1 MTKYLDEKAHERRAI
16 KLLENRV
23 HISKYKANR
32 TSIRLN
38 K

>member
-1 MTKYLDEKAHERRAI
+1 MTKYLDEKAHAQRAI